1 MHHNSLENLRIKKY
15 NQSQWQYEISKKG
28 VQTIGFMVP
37 IFRQKVVAASEE
49 KSLCKK
55 NLENPYEIIKA
66 CIKYDA

>member
-1 MHHNSLENLRIKKY
+1 VHHNSLENLRVKKY

-37 IFRQKVVAASEE
+37 IICQKVIAASEE

-55 NLENPYEIIKA
+55 NLENPYEIIQ
-66 CIKYDA
+66 